1 MSFSTFREHNLV
13 QLFSW
18 FGTVL
23 DAEIIFND
31 KGSKGYGFVTM
42 ASMEEADL
50 VLTKLHHSVID
61 NRVVQ
66 INMAKPKKQVRV
78 SGDSTAS
85 PSNLVCAE
93 VRLAQAQL
101 DVKRLKEEALCS
113 KNM

>member
-1 MSFSTFREHNLV
+1 MV

-31 KGSKGYGFVTM
+31 QGSKGYGFVTM
-42 ASMEEADL
+42 ASREEADL
-50 VLTKLHHSVID
+50 VLARLHHSVID

-66 INMAKPKKQVRV
+66 INMAKPKKEV
-78 SGDSTAS
+78 SGDSRAS

-101 DVKRLKEEALCS
+101 DVKRLKGEALCS
-113 KNM
+113 KSM